1 MNIKKLNEK
10 KTKIFEKINKL
21 KWTLYST
28 PIFIAFFNA
37 KVYAESSISTKEIK
51 VATDNIKNAVVKLA
65 IPIGS
70 VLMFVSIVII
80 ALKMIA
86 NSGNPSKRT
95 ESIGSLAWVAGGF
108 LLLGL
113 SLIVS
118 GIVLS
123 IATNGTGEMIMS

>member
-1 MNIKKLNEK
+1 MKKLKLKEK
-10 KTKIFEKINKL
+10 ETKILGKFNKI
-21 KWTLYST
+21 KWVIYST
-28 PIFIAFFNA
+28 PLFINLFNA
-37 KVYAESSISTKEIK
+37 KVYAESSISTTEVKT
-51 VATDNIKNAVVKLA
+51 ATDNIKNAVVKLA

-86 NSGNPSKRT
+86 NSGNPRKRT

-113 SLIVS
+113 ALVVS

-123 IATNGTGEMIMS
+123 IATNGTGEMILS

>member
-1 MNIKKLNEK
+1 MKKLKLKEK
-10 KTKIFEKINKL
+10 GTKILGKFNKI
-21 KWTLYST
+21 KWAIYST
-28 PIFIAFFNA
+28 PLFINLFNA
-37 KVYAESSISTKEIK
+37 KVYAESSISTTEVKS
-51 VATDNIKNAVVKLA
+51 ATDNIKNAVVKLA

-70 VLMFVSIVII
+70 VLMCVSIVII

-113 SLIVS
+113 ALVVS

-123 IATNGTGEMIMS
+123 IATNGTGEMILS

>member
-1 MNIKKLNEK
+1 MEESTKKLKLKEK
-10 KTKIFEKINKL
+10 GTKILGKFNKI
-21 KWTLYST
+21 KWAIYST
-28 PIFIAFFNA
+28 PLFINLFNA
-37 KVYAESSISTKEIK
+37 KVYAESSISTTEVKT
-51 VATDNIKNAVVKLA
+51 ATDNIKNAVVKLA

-95 ESIGSLAWVAGGF
+95 ESIRSLAWVAGGF

-113 SLIVS
+113 ALVVS

-123 IATNGTGEMIMS
+123 IATNGTG

>member
-1 MNIKKLNEK
+1 MKKLKLKEK
-10 KTKIFEKINKL
+10 ETKILGKFNKI
-21 KWTLYST
+21 KWAIYST
-28 PIFIAFFNA
+28 PLFINLFNA
-37 KVYAESSISTKEIK
+37 KVYAESSISTTEVKT
-51 VATDNIKNAVVKLA
+51 ATDNIKNAVVKLA

-113 SLIVS
+113 ALVVS

-123 IATNGTGEMIMS
+123 IATNGTGEMILS

>member
-1 MNIKKLNEK
+1 MKKLKLKEK
-10 KTKIFEKINKL
+10 GTKILGKFNKI
-21 KWTLYST
+21 KWAIYST
-28 PIFIAFFNA
+28 PLFINLFNA
-37 KVYAESSISTKEIK
+37 KVYAESSISTTEVKT
-51 VATDNIKNAVVKLA
+51 ATDNIKNAVVKLA

-113 SLIVS
+113 ALVVS

-123 IATNGTGEMIMS
+123 IATNGTGEMILS

>member
-1 MNIKKLNEK
+1 MNLKNIR
-10 KTKIFEKINKL
+10 KTKIFKGINKL
-21 KWTLYST
+21 KWTLYIT
-28 PIFIAFFNA
+28 PFFINLLSA
-37 KVYAESSISTKEIK
+37 KVYAESSISTTEVKI
-51 VATDNIKNAVVKLA
+51 ATDNVKNAVVKLA

-86 NSGNPSKRT
+86 NSGNPNKRT

-113 SLIVS
+113 ALIVS

-123 IATNGTGEMIMS
+123 IATNGSGEMLGGNI

>member
-1 MNIKKLNEK
+1 MI
-10 KTKIFEKINKL
+10 
-21 KWTLYST
+21 YSS
-28 PIFIAFFNA
+28 PLFIYLFNA
-37 KVYAESSISTKEIK
+37 KVYAESSISTTEVKT
-51 VATDNIKNAVVKLA
+51 ATDNIKNAVVKLA

-113 SLIVS
+113 ALVVS

-123 IATNGTGEMIMS
+123 IATNGTGEMILS

>member
-1 MNIKKLNEK
+1 MKKLKVKEK
-10 KTKIFEKINKL
+10 GTKILGKFNKI
-21 KWTLYST
+21 KWAIYST
-28 PIFIAFFNA
+28 PLFINLFNA
-37 KVYAESSISTKEIK
+37 KVYAESSISTTEVKT
-51 VATDNIKNAVVKLA
+51 ATDNIKNAVVKLA

-113 SLIVS
+113 ALVVS

-123 IATNGTGEMIMS
+123 IATNGTGEMILS

>member
-1 MNIKKLNEK
+1 MKKLKLKEK
-10 KTKIFEKINKL
+10 GTKILGKFNKI
-21 KWTLYST
+21 KWAIYST
-28 PIFIAFFNA
+28 PLFINLFNA
-37 KVYAESSISTKEIK
+37 KVYAESSISTTEVKT
-51 VATDNIKNAVVKLA
+51 ATDNIKNAVVKLA

-95 ESIGSLAWVAGGF
+95 EIIGSLAWVAGGF

-113 SLIVS
+113 ALVVS

-123 IATNGTGEMIMS
+123 IATNGTGEMILS

>member
-1 MNIKKLNEK
+1 MKELKLKEK
-10 KTKIFEKINKL
+10 GTKILGKFNKI
-21 KWTLYST
+21 KWAIYST
-28 PIFIAFFNA
+28 PLFINLFNA
-37 KVYAESSISTKEIK
+37 KVYAESSISTTEVKT
-51 VATDNIKNAVVKLA
+51 ATDNIKNAVVKLA

-113 SLIVS
+113 ALVVS

-123 IATNGTGEMIMS
+123 IATNGTGEMILS

>member
-1 MNIKKLNEK
+1 MKKLKLKEK
-10 KTKIFEKINKL
+10 GTKILGKFNKI
-21 KWTLYST
+21 KWAIYSM
-28 PIFIAFFNA
+28 PLFINLFNA
-37 KVYAESSISTKEIK
+37 KVYAESSISTTEVKT
-51 VATDNIKNAVVKLA
+51 ATDNIKNAVVKLA

-113 SLIVS
+113 ALVVS

-123 IATNGTGEMIMS
+123 IATNGTGEMILS

>member
-1 MNIKKLNEK
+1 MKKLKLKEK
-10 KTKIFEKINKL
+10 ETKILGKFNKI
-21 KWTLYST
+21 KWVIYST
-28 PIFIAFFNA
+28 PLFINLFNA
-37 KVYAESSISTKEIK
+37 KVYAESSISTTEVKT
-51 VATDNIKNAVVKLA
+51 ATDNIKNAVVKLA

-113 SLIVS
+113 ALVVS

-123 IATNGTGEMIMS
+123 IATNGTGEMILS

>member
-1 MNIKKLNEK
+1 MNNIKLKDKKKKFLEKLDK
-10 KTKIFEKINKL
+10 F
-21 KWTLYST
+21 KWSIYST
-28 PIFIAFFNA
+28 PLFVALFNA
-37 KVYAESSISTKEIK
+37 KVYAESSISTTEVKT
-51 VATDNIKNAVVKLA
+51 ATDNIKNAVVKLA

-113 SLIVS
+113 ALVVS

-123 IATNGTGEMIMS
+123 IATNGSGEMILS

>member
-1 MNIKKLNEK
+1 MKKLKLKEK
-10 KTKIFEKINKL
+10 GTKILGKFNKI
-21 KWTLYST
+21 KWAIYST
-28 PIFIAFFNA
+28 PLFINLFNA
-37 KVYAESSISTKEIK
+37 KVYAESSISTTEVKT
-51 VATDNIKNAVVKLA
+51 ATDNIKNAVVKLA

-95 ESIGSLAWVAGGF
+95 ESIRSLAWVAGGF

-113 SLIVS
+113 ALVVS

-123 IATNGTGEMIMS
+123 IATNGTG